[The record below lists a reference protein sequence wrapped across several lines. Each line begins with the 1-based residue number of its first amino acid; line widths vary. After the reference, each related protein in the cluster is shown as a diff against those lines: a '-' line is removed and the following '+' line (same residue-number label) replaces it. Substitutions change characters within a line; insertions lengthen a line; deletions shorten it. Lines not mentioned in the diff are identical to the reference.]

1 MYICINKNTTMNWS
15 NIICIEIKKYN
26 NQQLDVICE
35 QLNLQPGVLAEFK
48 ESGSTR
54 LYWEKDKPYVI
65 GGVKKE
71 ELRDKF
77 HKPLY
82 KGLYLNTNY
91 NHLSQKEK
99 DRLLKIQPTEFK
111 TKKNAKVF
119 VETKTKTKNVS
130 TVNEVLETDAIL
142 DKILKS
148 GMNSLTQNEK
158 KFLDDLSKS

>member
-1 MYICINKNTTMNWS
+1 MNWS

-35 QLNLQPGVLAEFK
+35 QLNFPLGSLIEFK
-48 ESGSTR
+48 DSGSTR

-65 GGVKKE
+65 GSVKKE
-71 ELRDKF
+71 DLREKF

-91 NHLSQKEK
+91 SHLSQKDK
-99 DRLLKIQPTEFK
+99 DKLLKIQPTDFK
-111 TKKNAKVF
+111 TKKNTKVF
-119 VETKTKTKNVS
+119 VESIKDSNKKVFS
-130 TVNEVLETDAIL
+130 VKEVLETDAIL
-142 DKILKS
+142 DKIFKS
-148 GMNSLTQNEK
+148 GMNSLTMNEK

>member
-1 MYICINKNTTMNWS
+1 MNWS

-35 QLNLQPGVLAEFK
+35 QLNLQPGILKDFK
-48 ESGSTR
+48 DSGSTR

-65 GGVKKE
+65 GSVKKE
-71 ELRDKF
+71 DLREKF

-91 NHLSQKEK
+91 SHLSQKEK
-99 DRLLKIQPTEFK
+99 DKLLKIQPTDFK
-111 TKKNAKVF
+111 TKKNTKVF
-119 VETKTKTKNVS
+119 AEVKKESNKKVS
-130 TVNEVLETDAIL
+130 NVNEVLETDAIL
-142 DKILKS
+142 DKILKL
-148 GMNSLTQNEK
+148 GMNSLTINEK

>member
-1 MYICINKNTTMNWS
+1 MNWS

-35 QLNLQPGVLAEFK
+35 QLNLQPGILKDFK
-48 ESGSTR
+48 DSSSTR

-65 GGVKKE
+65 GSVKKE
-71 ELRDKF
+71 DLREKF

-91 NHLSQKEK
+91 SHLSQKEK
-99 DRLLKIQPTEFK
+99 DKLLKIQPTDFK
-111 TKKNAKVF
+111 TKKNTKVF
-119 VETKTKTKNVS
+119 AEVKKESNKKVS
-130 TVNEVLETDAIL
+130 NVNEVLETDAIL
-142 DKILKS
+142 DKILKL
-148 GMNSLTQNEK
+148 GMNSLTINEK

>member
-1 MYICINKNTTMNWS
+1 MNWS

-35 QLNLQPGVLAEFK
+35 QLNFPLGSLIEFK
-48 ESGSTR
+48 DSGYTR

-65 GGVKKE
+65 GSVKKE
-71 ELRDKF
+71 DLREKF

-91 NHLSQKEK
+91 SHLSQKDK
-99 DRLLKIQPTEFK
+99 DKLLKIQPTDFK
-111 TKKNAKVF
+111 TKKNTKVF
-119 VETKTKTKNVS
+119 VESIKDSNKKVFS
-130 TVNEVLETDAIL
+130 VKEVLETDAIL
-142 DKILKS
+142 DKIFKS
-148 GMNSLTQNEK
+148 GMNSLTMNEK

>member
-1 MYICINKNTTMNWS
+1 MNWS

-35 QLNLQPGVLAEFK
+35 QLNFPLGSLIEFK
-48 ESGSTR
+48 DSGSTR

-65 GGVKKE
+65 GSVKKE
-71 ELRDKF
+71 DLREKF

-91 NHLSQKEK
+91 SHLSQKDK
-99 DRLLKIQPTEFK
+99 DKLLKIQPTDFK
-111 TKKNAKVF
+111 TKKNTKVF
-119 VETKTKTKNVS
+119 AEVKKESNKKVS
-130 TVNEVLETDAIL
+130 NVNEVLETDAIL
-142 DKILKS
+142 DKIFKS
-148 GMNSLTQNEK
+148 GMNSLTMNEK

>member
-1 MYICINKNTTMNWS
+1 MNWS

-35 QLNLQPGVLAEFK
+35 QLNLQPGILKDFK
-48 ESGSTR
+48 DSGSTR

-65 GGVKKE
+65 GSVKKE
-71 ELRDKF
+71 DLREKF

-91 NHLSQKEK
+91 SHLSQKDK
-99 DRLLKIQPTEFK
+99 DKLLKIQPTDFK
-111 TKKNAKVF
+111 TKKNTKVF
-119 VETKTKTKNVS
+119 AEVKKESNKKVS
-130 TVNEVLETDAIL
+130 NVNEVLETDAIL
-142 DKILKS
+142 DKILKL
-148 GMNSLTQNEK
+148 GMNSLTMNEK

>member
-1 MYICINKNTTMNWS
+1 MNWS

-35 QLNLQPGVLAEFK
+35 QLNFPLGSLIEFK
-48 ESGSTR
+48 DSGSTR

-65 GGVKKE
+65 VSVKKE
-71 ELRDKF
+71 DLREKF

-91 NHLSQKEK
+91 SHLSQKDK
-99 DRLLKIQPTEFK
+99 DKLLKIQPTDFK
-111 TKKNAKVF
+111 TKKNTKVF
-119 VETKTKTKNVS
+119 VESIKDSNKKVFS
-130 TVNEVLETDAIL
+130 VKEVLETDAIL
-142 DKILKS
+142 DKIFKS
-148 GMNSLTQNEK
+148 GMNSLTMNEK

>member
-1 MYICINKNTTMNWS
+1 MNWS

-35 QLNLQPGVLAEFK
+35 QLNFPLGSFIEFK
-48 ESGSTR
+48 DSGSTR

-65 GGVKKE
+65 GSVKKE
-71 ELRDKF
+71 DLREKF

-91 NHLSQKEK
+91 SHLSQKDK
-99 DRLLKIQPTEFK
+99 DKLLKIQPTDFK
-111 TKKNAKVF
+111 TKKNTKVF
-119 VETKTKTKNVS
+119 VESIKDSNKKVFS
-130 TVNEVLETDAIL
+130 VKEVLETDAIL
-142 DKILKS
+142 DKIFKS
-148 GMNSLTQNEK
+148 GMNSLTMNEK